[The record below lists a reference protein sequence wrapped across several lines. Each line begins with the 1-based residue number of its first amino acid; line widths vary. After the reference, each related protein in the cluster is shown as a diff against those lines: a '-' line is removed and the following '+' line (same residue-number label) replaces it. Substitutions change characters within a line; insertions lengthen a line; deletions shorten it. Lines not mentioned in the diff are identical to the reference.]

1 MQHKPVC
8 YTKPARG
15 RAYATYVR
23 GYPLSTVNDTQY
35 ILYLLNQSAVMSYFG
50 SMNMTTL
57 RMTFTNFSF
66 GLAEDGTFTKT
77 NYSVWLVFKS

>member
-15 RAYATYVR
+15 RAYGTYVR
-23 GYPLSTVNDTQY
+23 GYPLSSVNDTQY
-35 ILYLLNQSAVMSYFG
+35 LLDQSAVLSYFG
-50 SMNMTTL
+50 SMKMSTL
-57 RMTFTNFSF
+57 RMSFTNFSF